1 MHGPPARRCNHH
13 SPPDEV
19 FAHLTSFDK
28 RAGWEAGTLAA
39 RQSPPSAVRVG
50 TKVSKTRRE
59 FGRQVVATVAVTE
72 HQPEL
77 RRLSERIID
86 GALRGTTVA

>member
-1 MHGPPARRCNHH
+1 M
-13 SPPDEV
+13 
-19 FAHLTSFDK
+19 
-28 RAGWEAGTLAA
+28 
-39 RQSPPSAVRVG
+39 G